1 VKNNLNPVLNLGTGR
16 DILKKYYNSDVNSGL
31 LGKQIELNGWV
42 QIKREH
48 GSVIFIDLRDV
59 SGIVQ
64 IVFNEEFNKESF
76 TLATELKP
84 EYVIKVT
91 GEVRKRENP
100 NPNIPTGDFEVIASE
115 LIILNTSKTPPIG
128 VVKQSNISEELRL
141 KYRYVDLRRAEMRD
155 NIIMRHRITNSVR
168 SYLNGLGY
176 IDIETPFLTKST
188 PEGAR
193 DFLVPSRYNKG
204 RFYALPQS
212 PQIFKQLLMVSGFE
226 KYYQIVRCFRDEDLR
241 ADRQPEFTQIDIES
255 SFIEEEDIYNLIDGM
270 FKNILMECYGREI
283 QVPIK
288 RMDFTEA
295 MGLYGTDRPDLRF
308 GLKLIELGTFS
319 GLKPKEFIRE
329 GFSKGKQFFGIV
341 SSRPADLSRKVLD
354 GFSKTAKDDGV
365 DIFTWSKAS
374 GDAVSGPMSKLF
386 DSPIIEEIKSIANEK
401 ESVLLAAYG
410 TRDNILPFLGKLRIE
425 LANIHG
431 LIDSKKQE
439 FCWIVNFP
447 LFEWSEEEGK
457 IVSVHHPFTSPV
469 ESDLDKIEK
478 DPFNVKSRS
487 YDFVL
492 NGIELGGGSIRI
504 HRMEVQDR
512 IFTALGLSQEETLE
526 KFGFL
531 LDALEYGAPPHGG
544 IAFGLDRIVMMLQ
557 GENSI
562 RDVIPFPKTSS
573 GICSMT
579 GAPDKI
585 SERQLSDLG
594 IAALKLN
601 K

>member
-1 VKNNLNPVLNLGTGR
+1 
-16 DILKKYYNSDVNSGL
+16 L

-48 GSVIFIDLRDV
+48 GSVIFVDLRDLT
-59 SGIVQ
+59 GIVQ
-64 IVFNEEFNKESF
+64 IVFSEEFNKECF
-76 TLATELKP
+76 ALASGLKP
-84 EYVIKVT
+84 EYVIQVT

-100 NPNIPTGDFEVIASE
+100 NPNIPTGDFEVIVSE
-115 LIILNTSKTPPIG
+115 LTVLNSSKTPPIG
-128 VVKQSNISEELRL
+128 VIKQSNVSEELRL

-155 NIIMRHRITNSVR
+155 NIIMRHRITSSVR
-168 SYLNGLGY
+168 SYLNSLGY

-241 ADRQPEFTQIDIES
+241 ADRQPEFTQIDIEA
-255 SFIEEEDIYNLIDGM
+255 SFIDEKDIFELIDGM
-270 FKNILMECYGREI
+270 FKDILAECYDREI

-288 RMDFTEA
+288 KLDFTES
-295 MGLYGTDRPDLRF
+295 MELYGTDRPDLRF
-308 GLKLIELGTFS
+308 GLELIDLGRFSKLY
-319 GLKPKEFIRE
+319 PKEFIRE
-329 GFSKGKQFFGIV
+329 GFNTGKQLYGI
-341 SSRPADLSRKVLD
+341 SCRQPEGLTRKRLD
-354 GFSKTAKDDGV
+354 RFSETAKGDGV
-365 DIFTWSKAS
+365 DIFTWAKMS
-374 GDAVSGPMSKLF
+374 GQTVTGPMVNLF
-386 DSPIIEEIKSIANEK
+386 GSPIAEEINSISEDRDA
-401 ESVLLAAYG
+401 VLLAAFG
-410 TRDNILPFLGKLRIE
+410 SRNEVLGFLGRLRLE
-425 LANIHG
+425 LAGIYD
-431 LIDSKKQE
+431 LIDRDKQE

-447 LFEWSEEEGK
+447 LFEWSEEEKK

-469 ESDLDKIEK
+469 ESDLEKIEK

-504 HRMEVQDR
+504 NRMDIQDR
-512 IFTALGLSQEETLE
+512 IFAALGLTREETSE

-531 LDALEYGAPPHGG
+531 LEALEYGAPPHGG
-544 IAFGLDRIVMMLQ
+544 IAFGLDRIVMLLQ
-557 GENSI
+557 GESSI

-573 GICSMT
+573 GVCQLT

-585 SERQLSDLG
+585 SERQLSELG
-594 IAALKLN
+594 IAALKS
-601 K
+601 KEQ